1 MSNKKFNII
10 TSNEEVAVLT
20 SKAVSN
26 KFILNAYNSYEYESG
41 VNSLIFNLTSNEA
54 NISLYDEDTNINNR
68 MIELNNN
75 EININSNIWLR
86 NSINSCNINLYGNL
100 LITGNVNDIKSEEIN
115 YLSGLTKNISNNFLE
130 TSNYLD
136 LNEINKE
143 NTSNHLNL
151 LDYKINSNLVETYN
165 IIENSNINISNYIL
179 NIESKTSNI
188 EVIENGNI
196 KLNSDLVINGKISTD
211 IISSDDNNIIFTK
224 SIIPSVNNLLDL
236 GTPEYKFRDLYVGN
250 NSLWIGDGASL
261 SASEEGSM
269 KVKKRK
275 KGVPSIIENLT
286 PQPSDVDNHL
296 DGVKYYNPN
305 QGISSLNDV
314 KIHHWIKYYETLTG
328 LENLTANDLFGNDT
342 EEVSATDGWID
353 SNNNLILN
361 STEYQKIGIGTNNP
375 NVILDITSTNAIKLP
390 VGNNNERPNTTGID
404 NLGYI
409 RYNNE
414 EQCFEGYENYGS
426 EYRWQHIGGVRD
438 RDKDTYITAE
448 NCGHEHDEY
457 IDTDVLSF
465 YTDGEK
471 RMTISKTGNVGIG
484 NNFIAANKDL
494 EVSGD
499 VDINGTLYT
508 QHLIVSGTST
518 EINTTYNNTS
528 SINIENNGTDTT
540 LLVKQ
545 TGEKNILET
554 YYNDFNTFIIKNN
567 CNIGISFDNPEYKLD
582 INGGDFNIRDGNIRI
597 NCEELSTNHLIEGN
611 VNLFYTT
618 DRFNVA
624 FDNKLQSITTA
635 DNNPLLLTLQTG
647 ETTIVA
653 DEPIVQMHF
662 QVPDEAS
669 GTDAILVCAGIEAVS
684 EGDFAA
690 DNNATKL
697 SFKTAASAAAA
708 ETSTDTSPRSE
719 PNLCTLQ
726 PLLCSFGFT
735 YRSSATCAS
744 VVAALEEYTPPRGLV
759 VGDGGWAAVEIDLP
773 GAPAFTA
780 RNTTVPRLAS
790 VRVAGGGTSTFN
802 ASELPVRL
810 LHVRAR
816 TSGAMSAVV
825 GVPFELHLVGN
836 GLSQHDTVRFALS
849 NGGHDVV
856 DACAPLH
863 ALFMSANV
871 PLQSGVVADDG
882 TSAVVSVPFHTSPVN
897 GTAVLCYQWGSLTAT
912 GPGFIA
918 MPAIAEPTVS
928 IDVLGVMHVSP
939 SVAVRGRATT
949 FHLVGFGMA
958 PGDALWWVPLGSLCG
973 TPPTPFTLDAG
984 GITSTRMGHANAVGT
999 FDAMPA
1005 HSGQVVLCY
1014 RFAGHAA
1021 TLVENST
1028 VQVVSVHGWTA
1039 GSLDSAFAIIGVPK
1053 TWQLNTTGSGP
1064 ADLAFFVPVGSMCDA
1079 SGAQTVPTLCLRG
1092 PQRCLRQ
1099 KTR

>member
-20 SKAVSN
+20 SKTVSN
-26 KFILNAYNSYEYESG
+26 KFILNAYNSYEYDSG
-41 VNSLIFNLTSNEA
+41 KNSLIFNLTSNEA
-54 NISLYDEDTNINNR
+54 NISLYDENTNINNK

-86 NSINSCNINLYGNL
+86 NNINSCNINLYGNL
-100 LITGNVNDIKSEEIN
+100 LITGNVNDIKLEEIN

-151 LDYKINSNLVETYN
+151 LDYKINSNLIETYS

-188 EVIENGNI
+188 EVIDNGNI

-261 SASEEGSM
+261 SASEDGSM

-275 KGVPSIIENLT
+275 KGVPGLIENLT

-328 LENLTANDLFGNDT
+328 FENITANDLFANDT

-353 SNNNLILN
+353 SNNSLILN
-361 STEYQKIGIGTNNP
+361 SIEYQKIGIGTNNP

-597 NCEELSTNHLIEGN
+597 NCEELSTDHLIEGN
-611 VNLFYTT
+611 INLFYTI

-624 FDNKLQSITTA
+624 FDNKLQTITTA
-635 DNNPLLLTLQTG
+635 DILENITSQYYTESKVNANFNTKNTDLLSEGNINLYYTNDRVFSTLTNKNFYFNNLNNIGINTNNPTEKLHVNGNILANNIIGNGSQLTNLNANQIVSGKINNEHLPYNISVSTISGDGSGLTDLNAGEITSGKINNILLPNNISVSTISANGSGLTNLNANN
-647 ETTIVA
+647 IS
-653 DEPIVQMHF
+653 
-662 QVPDEAS
+662 S
-669 GTDAILVCAGIEAVS
+669 GTINNDRLP
-684 EGDFAA
+684 
-690 DNNATKL
+690 DNIN
-697 SFKTAASAAAA
+697 
-708 ETSTDTSPRSE
+708 
-719 PNLCTLQ
+719 
-726 PLLCSFGFT
+726 
-735 YRSSATCAS
+735 
-744 VVAALEEYTPPRGLV
+744 
-759 VGDGGWAAVEIDLP
+759 I
-773 GAPAFTA
+773 
-780 RNTTVPRLAS
+780 
-790 VRVAGGGTSTFN
+790 
-802 ASELPVRL
+802 
-810 LHVRAR
+810 
-816 TSGAMSAVV
+816 SG
-825 GVPFELHLVGN
+825 N
-836 GLSQHDTVRFALS
+836 
-849 NGGHDVV
+849 
-856 DACAPLH
+856 
-863 ALFMSANV
+863 
-871 PLQSGVVADDG
+871 LQSTKIISDG
-882 TSAVVSVPFHTSPVN
+882 S
-897 GTAVLCYQWGSLTAT
+897 
-912 GPGFIA
+912 
-918 MPAIAEPTVS
+918 
-928 IDVLGVMHVSP
+928 D
-939 SVAVRGRATT
+939 
-949 FHLVGFGMA
+949 
-958 PGDALWWVPLGSLCG
+958 
-973 TPPTPFTLDAG
+973 
-984 GITSTRMGHANAVGT
+984 ITNLNANNIS
-999 FDAMPA
+999 
-1005 HSGQVVLCY
+1005 SGKI
-1014 RFAGHAA
+1014 
-1021 TLVENST
+1021 N
-1028 VQVVSVHGWTA
+1028 
-1039 GSLDSAFAIIGVPK
+1039 
-1053 TWQLNTTGSGP
+1053 N
-1064 ADLAFFVPVGSMCDA
+1064 
-1079 SGAQTVPTLCLRG
+1079 
-1092 PQRCLRQ
+1092 
-1099 KTR
+1099 